1 MKNLVVIS
9 NWLERDTIS
18 LFKLVTQLANINP
31 GIEYHLC
38 IVCNHSDNNKE
49 KNTNKN
55 FENIY
60 LELINILHHSNWP
73 PATINLL
80 FRENIGMNIGAW
92 DFAWRRFPNFTHY
105 MFLQD
110 EVIVMNNNW
119 LISYVDSIKTNNVT
133 EETPFLIGESW
144 NYKWDHPWSLL
155 RKTNFNSIS
164 HGHSLTLGRVDFYL
178 NTFKKWGVMHGDNGG
193 HLRSLIWFSNFIT
206 LKKINGFNIGNTY
219 GECIASEI
227 AATLK
232 VKQFKGFVSQID
244 SNHFR
249 IFWHPEWRRDG
260 SSKAI

>member
-1 MKNLVVIS
+1 
-9 NWLERDTIS
+9 
-18 LFKLVTQLANINP
+18 
-31 GIEYHLC
+31 
-38 IVCNHSDNNKE
+38 
-49 KNTNKN
+49 
-55 FENIY
+55 
-60 LELINILHHSNWP
+60 
-73 PATINLL
+73 
-80 FRENIGMNIGAW
+80 
-92 DFAWRRFPNFTHY
+92 

-119 LISYVDSIKTNNVT
+119 LISYVDSIKTNNII

-155 RKTNFNSIS
+155 RKSNFNSIS

-178 NTFKKWGVMHGDNGG
+178 NAFKKWGVMHGDNGG

-232 VKQFKGFVSQID
+232 VKQLKGFVSQID

-260 SSKAI
+260 SSKVI